1 MLIEKFYLMRLRI
14 ACTPLIP
21 QISQT
26 VSQAAQLGTWEMLK
40 RTEGTVTGAGQLFGS
55 NLTATR
61 LFPRGNFGFDTN
73 QVKMSSFQYY

>member
-14 ACTPLIP
+14 ACIPLTP
-21 QISQT
+21 QISQN
-26 VSQAAQLGTWEMLK
+26 VSKAAQLGTWEMLK

-61 LFPRGNFGFDTN
+61 LFPGDNFGFDTN
-73 QVKMSSFQYY
+73 QVKISSLQCY